1 MQKTRELV
9 CRLSSRLQ
17 GRWPRRERGGGD
29 VCGQTETEALPGLA
43 GSLPAPPYGVLRVT
57 VRELRPDGL
66 MGMPVGF
73 SAASPRGSEP
83 QCVGALGS
91 H

>member
-1 MQKTRELV
+1 M
-9 CRLSSRLQ
+9 
-17 GRWPRRERGGGD
+17 
-29 VCGQTETEALPGLA
+29 QTEQSASRAIGLRGKEVVGMFVDRRTEALPGLS
-43 GSLPAPPYGVLRVT
+43 GSLPALPYGVLRVT
-57 VRELRPDGL
+57 ERELRPNGL

-83 QCVGALGS
+83 QCVGAPGS